1 MTTIDDTAFEQHIK
15 HARRLRK
22 AEEPARV
29 YDSEQVDDRYTVY
42 DTRIPERGIDMFPC
56 LAMSADPHNPLGF
69 CQHSIG
75 AIGPHNGKEI
85 QLIDMPYDCQMLA
98 LKFLGE

>member
-1 MTTIDDTAFEQHIK
+1 MSVLGILRIEQYTTHVDK
-15 HARRLRK
+15 LRK

-29 YDSEQVDDRYTVY
+29 YDNEQTFDRYTVY
-42 DTRIPERGIDMFPC
+42 DTRFPENAKDMFPC

-69 CQHSIG
+69 CQHSTG

-85 QLIDMPYDCQMLA
+85 HLIDMPYDCQMLA
-98 LKFLGE
+98 LKFLGG

>member
-29 YDSEQVDDRYTVY
+29 YDSEQVFDR
-42 DTRIPERGIDMFPC
+42 
-56 LAMSADPHNPLGF
+56 
-69 CQHSIG
+69 
-75 AIGPHNGKEI
+75 
-85 QLIDMPYDCQMLA
+85 
-98 LKFLGE
+98 